1 MNDDNGGGAS
11 PQALDDSG
19 FARSG
24 GGAAACQ
31 RLPATT
37 DSSREALLE
46 RRRRLREAGYRIEQI
61 SGTGPEIEP
70 ALLAGSIEGLLGFAR
85 IPLGVAGPVRINGR
99 AAQGDFF
106 VPLATSEGTLVAS
119 FQHAFNAINRCGG
132 AGALCGEA
140 QVSRAPCFEFANL
153 ADAHAFA
160 CWLSSCLA
168 VLQEVAASTSRYCRL
183 RSLQTSVVANTVYAL
198 FEYATGDAAGQNMVT
213 LATQA
218 ICQRILRDTPR
229 APLSW
234 LMESMLSGDK
244 RATPMAFRASR
255 GRKVSAELVLPAKQL
270 SRYWRTDAEQMERAW
285 RQAVN
290 AAAQTGAVGLQGNVA
305 NALAAMFIACGQDV
319 ACVAEATTALT
330 RVERTRA
337 GEVYF
342 SITLPNLIVG
352 TVGGGTYLP
361 TAKECLSMLGCDG
374 SGLAQKFAEICA
386 VVALAGE
393 IALVGAMASGQFA
406 SAHASGGRKGMAS
419 PSGDGC
425 HGTGQNGTGQNGTGQ
440 NGVGQNGVLQNG
452 GHGGGRK

>member
-1 MNDDNGGGAS
+1 MKDDHGAG
-11 PQALDDSG
+11 AGLRTLDDRACPNS
-19 FARSG
+19 

-46 RRRRLREAGYRIEQI
+46 RRRRLTDAGYRLEQI

-70 ALLAGSIEGLLGFAR
+70 ASLAGSIEGLLGFAR
-85 IPLGVAGPVRINGR
+85 VPLGVAGPVRINGR
-99 AAQGDFF
+99 AARGDFF

-119 FQHAFNAINRCGG
+119 FQHAFNAINRSGG
-132 AGALCGEA
+132 AGAICGDE

-153 ADAHAFA
+153 TEAHLFA
-160 CWLSSCLA
+160 SWLPSRLA
-168 VLQEVAASTSRYCRL
+168 LLQDVAAITSRYCRL
-183 RSLQTSVVANTVYAL
+183 RKLQTSVVANTVYVL
-198 FEYATGDAAGQNMVT
+198 FEYSTGDAAGQNMVT

-218 ICQRILRDTPR
+218 ICERILLDTPH
-229 APLSW
+229 APRSW
-234 LMESMLSGDK
+234 LVESMLSGDK
-244 RATPMAFRASR
+244 RATPMAFRATR
-255 GRKVSAELVLPAKQL
+255 GRNVSAELVLQPKQL

-330 RVERTRA
+330 RVERTRT
-337 GEVYF
+337 GEVYL

-361 TAKECLSMLGCDG
+361 TAEECLSMLGCKG
-374 SGLAQKFAEICA
+374 AGLAQKFAEICA

-393 IALVGAMASGQFA
+393 IALVGAMAGGQFA
-406 SAHASGGRKGMAS
+406 SAHASGGRKGMAVS
-419 PSGDGC
+419 
-425 HGTGQNGTGQNGTGQ
+425 N
-440 NGVGQNGVLQNG
+440 
-452 GHGGGRK
+452 GGGRE

>member
-1 MNDDNGGGAS
+1 VSDDNGGGAS
-11 PQALDDSG
+11 LQTPDD
-19 FARSG
+19 AAYPRSG
-24 GGAAACQ
+24 NGCVACQ

-46 RRRRLREAGYRIEQI
+46 RRRRLMEAGYRIEQI
-61 SGTGPEIEP
+61 SGKGREIEP
-70 ALLAGSIEGLLGFAR
+70 ASLAGSIEGLLGFAR

-99 AAQGDFF
+99 AAKGDFF

-132 AGALCGEA
+132 ARAICSDER
-140 QVSRAPCFEFANL
+140 VSRAPCFEFADL
-153 ADAHAFA
+153 VQAHAFA
-160 CWLSSCLA
+160 SWLPSRLSL
-168 VLQEVAASTSRYCRL
+168 LQDVAATTSRYCRL
-183 RSLQTSVVANTVYAL
+183 LRLQASVVANTVYAL
-198 FEYATGDAAGQNMVT
+198 FEYSTGDAAGQNMVT

-218 ICQRILRDTPR
+218 ICGRILQDSPHTPS
-229 APLSW
+229 SW

-244 RATPMAFRASR
+244 RATPMAFRTAR
-255 GRKVSAELVLPAKQL
+255 GRNVSAEVVLHPKQL

-319 ACVAEATTALT
+319 ACVTEAATALT
-330 RVERTRA
+330 RVERTRTA
-337 GEVYF
+337 ELYF

-361 TAKECLSMLGCDG
+361 TAAECLSMLGCQG
-374 SGLAQKFAEICA
+374 PGQVQKFAEICA

-393 IALVGAMASGQFA
+393 TALVGAMAGGQFA
-406 SAHASGGRKGMAS
+406 SAHASGGRKGVTAA
-419 PSGDGC
+419 
-425 HGTGQNGTGQNGTGQ
+425 
-440 NGVGQNGVLQNG
+440 NG
-452 GHGGGRK
+452 GNHE